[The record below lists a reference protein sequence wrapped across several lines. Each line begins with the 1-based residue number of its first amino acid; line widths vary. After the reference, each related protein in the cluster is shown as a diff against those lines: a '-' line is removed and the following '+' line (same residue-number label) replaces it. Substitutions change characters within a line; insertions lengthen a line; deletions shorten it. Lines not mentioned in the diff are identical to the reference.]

1 MCRESRII
9 TSVIK
14 PKTASATNSDD
25 ASAATE
31 NRSRRTSAATPS
43 RKAMAMQAA
52 IPASHQNRPR
62 PVWSFCMNAGGLNS
76 QQNSIHAVSAA
87 ANDKMPKI
95 GKRLGLVF
103 MRKDVFLFDV
113 IRAHNHRVGERGVN
127 VDALHGVGFQDP
139 AADDEAVK
147 AMDV

>member
-1 MCRESRII
+1 MSTNTHHSSSSSSTTSIPNSTYNPTRRILNPLHSLHPI
-9 TSVIK
+9 PLNT
-14 PKTASATNSDD
+14 
-25 ASAATE
+25 
-31 NRSRRTSAATPS
+31 RTS
-43 RKAMAMQAA
+43 R
-52 IPASHQNRPR
+52 SHRYCSISDRTTIRQM
-62 PVWSFCMNAGGLNS
+62 FCMNAGGLNS